1 MQYEL
6 SSEVAKVAEGVIKRH
21 HPDLYSKRIHYLML
35 DKKDDKGSSVSK
47 KSKGHQVFAEV
58 KVLSSDAAFLISG
71 EARTDDDGPVP
82 VVVLKVYRMPWMNLK
97 AETREAL
104 IDSQLCRLIYDDET
118 GRPSIME
125 YDAKLFNANLAHYG
139 AWNDDIE
146 SVLKATKDLPL
157 FEENGKPKIQKA
169 AAAAAGNG
177 KDAEANGKENPTA
190 SVSNLEPLKEVVT
203 KKRSRSRMDQ
213 FRQH

>member
-47 KSKGHQVFAEV
+47 KSKGHQVFAEI

-71 EARTDDDGPVP
+71 EARTDDNGPMP

-118 GRPSIME
+118 GRPSIEE
-125 YDAKLFNANLAHYG
+125 YDAKLHNANLAHYG
-139 AWNDDIE
+139 AWNEDIE
-146 SVLKATKDLPL
+146 RVLKATKDLPL
-157 FEENGKPKIQKA
+157 FEENGKPKTEPDVKVIKA
-169 AAAAAGNG
+169 SDNG
-177 KDAEANGKENPTA
+177 KIVDNGKVEPVA
-190 SVSNLEPLKEVVT
+190 PVSNLAPLKDEVA
-203 KKRSRSRMDQ
+203 KKRGRAARAGN
-213 FRQH
+213 

>member
-47 KSKGHQVFAEV
+47 KSKGHQVFAEI

-71 EARTDDDGPVP
+71 EARTDDDGPTP

-97 AETREAL
+97 AEIREAL

-139 AWNDDIE
+139 AWNDEIE
-146 SVLKATKDLPL
+146 RVLRATKDLPL
-157 FEENGKPKIQKA
+157 FEENSKPKEQEVKIIKANSNGKVVEEVAPEAPKSDLPSITEHAKQKRGRVA
-169 AAAAAGNG
+169 RAGN
-177 KDAEANGKENPTA
+177 
-190 SVSNLEPLKEVVT
+190 
-203 KKRSRSRMDQ
+203 
-213 FRQH
+213 